1 MDQQHADAYGRMA
14 QTKVLSLWN
23 EKFVSFV
30 QKKTTNK
37 KKVWLSQV
45 QHSGSNNT
53 ATGQLTTR
61 KKQSSFMHTVGMYL
75 KVLSIPSIQNL
86 NLTRPEN
93 FIEGMKIFIEK
104 SYFYV

>member
-53 ATGQLTTR
+53 ATGPLTTR
-61 KKQSSFMHTVGMYL
+61 KKQSFFYL

-86 NLTRPEN
+86 NLTRHEN
-93 FIEGMKIFIEK
+93 FIEGMKIFIEQ